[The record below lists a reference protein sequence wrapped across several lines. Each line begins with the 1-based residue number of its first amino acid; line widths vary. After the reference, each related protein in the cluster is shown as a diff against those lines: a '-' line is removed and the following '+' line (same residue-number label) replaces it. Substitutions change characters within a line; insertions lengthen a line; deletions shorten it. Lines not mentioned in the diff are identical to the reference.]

1 MKTLLEKEIRLLLPA
16 FAGALVLAI
25 LPAWLL
31 PYDSW
36 NPKDYSVYFFWFG
49 VVLLS
54 LSSLG
59 REVGLKTLS
68 FMLAQPLPRARI
80 WWIKAAVLAT
90 FVALAFDAWWLTVEL
105 TSIFRPI
112 APQHLAMAGIF
123 VVVFTTGGL
132 WMTLLLRQ
140 VTAAL
145 LLTIMIPGV
154 VFMAITA
161 LGGTDWIIFTI
172 FGFYAVAAFA
182 LAWRQFLHLQD
193 SAWTG
198 GVVTLGG
205 TRSADDVSTRTR
217 TPWAA
222 LFRKELQLHQF
233 TLAGIAGI
241 FVLHLAAV
249 MLRKIGA
256 HSFGKNTLLLLQVFG
271 WVWVFVPVLAG
282 SESVAEER
290 QIGMFD
296 TLLSMPI
303 SRRLQFVFK
312 LGMVVLL
319 GGILSAALLCCVE
332 WIGNSIGA
340 GAHLDVMGVAFKWVN
355 VAPIFIAFSAIAALS
370 FFASTL
376 TRSVVQALA
385 VAVSTVVVI
394 AVICDIGRRYGQIFG
409 WKLWPTIAYPLLSI
423 TILWLSYGN
432 FKWMFESGRRWR
444 RNIFALLAVNVLIF
458 SSSAAIYHRVWEF
471 AMPLEDQ
478 HGPARIAKGVPL
490 QFGGF
495 RGDGLSLILPDG
507 RLWVARWNF
516 DFGRLQWTEFA
527 PGSNWMD
534 ATVLHFESV
543 GIQSNGT
550 LWLSDNP
557 GKPFTQFGAE
567 ANWQS
572 LVPYS
577 ASSVFLLKR
586 DGTLWFWGTNTLNV
600 RHYPGLR
607 SFTPRRCGGDSDWAK
622 ILRGEQSVFAWKQ
635 NGDAWDLHERGEQY
649 NWGDRRF
656 PFPFLNH
663 QQFLTL
669 NTAPG
674 SPLEVGILFDGSI
687 YSWECFGEI
696 WGVRDRQH
704 PRRLT
709 QDINEDLI
717 ASVLWKIGMNAKW
730 KAISI
735 AFRQTLAVKNDNT
748 LWRLKLPEHHQNF
761 SLTEEIQQTV
771 PVRFGTNDDWI
782 TVGWVNEP
790 VALSAD
796 GTLWRWPTS
805 SRWNWYDADQWL
817 GPSSR
822 PAKLANIFDAPQL

>member
-68 FMLAQPLPRARI
+68 FMLAQPMPRARI

-90 FVALAFDAWWLTVEL
+90 FVALSFDAWWLTVEL
-105 TSIFRPI
+105 TSTVRPI

-161 LGGTDWIIFTI
+161 LGGTDWVIFTI

-205 TRSADDVSTRTR
+205 ARSANDVSVRAR
-217 TPWAA
+217 APWAA
-222 LFRKELQLHQF
+222 LLRKELQLHQF

-256 HSFGKNTLLLLQVFG
+256 QSFGRNTLLLLQVFG

-312 LGMVVLL
+312 LGMVLLL
-319 GGILSAALLCCVE
+319 GGILSPALLCVVE

-340 GAHLDVMGVAFKWVN
+340 GAHLDVMGVAFKWGE
-355 VAPIFIAFSAIAALS
+355 VAPIFIAFSVIATLS

-385 VAVSTVVVI
+385 VAVSMVVI
-394 AVICDIGRRYGQIFG
+394 IGFIRDAGIRHGQIFG
-409 WKLWPTIAYPLLSI
+409 WKLWPAIAYPVLSI

-432 FKWMFESGRRWR
+432 FKWMFDSGRRWR
-444 RNIFALLAVNVLIF
+444 RNIFALLAINALIF
-458 SSSAAIYHRVWEF
+458 TSSAAIYHRFWEIV
-471 AMPLEDQ
+471 MPFEVD
-478 HGPARIAKGVPL
+478 HGPARIAKGVPI

-495 RGDGLSLILPDG
+495 RGDGLSLILPNG
-507 RLWVARWNF
+507 RLWIDKWQVGSIEAPVF
-516 DFGRLQWTEFA
+516 EFA
-527 PGSNWMD
+527 PGSNWVD
-534 ATVLHFESV
+534 ATLLHFECV

-550 LWLSDNP
+550 LWISDNP
-557 GKPFTQFGAE
+557 GKPFTRFGGE
-567 ANWQS
+567 TNWQNV
-572 LVPYS
+572 VPYS
-577 ASSVFLLKR
+577 PSSAFLLKR
-586 DGTLWFWGTNTLNV
+586 DGTLWFWGTNTLNT
-600 RHYPGLR
+600 RHYAGLR
-607 SFTPRRCGGDSDWAK
+607 SFTPQRRDRDSDWAR
-622 ILRGEQSVFAWKQ
+622 ILRGSRFVYGWKR
-635 NGDAWDLHERGEQY
+635 NGDAWLLREPEEPY
-649 NWGDRRF
+649 NWADKRV
-656 PFPFLNH
+656 PFLNH
-663 QQFLTL
+663 QQFLAL
-669 NTAPG
+669 NIAPG
-674 SPLEVGILFDGSI
+674 SPVEFGILDNGNLMSWNFFD
-687 YSWECFGEI
+687 F
-696 WGVRDRQH
+696 
-704 PRRLT
+704 PRPILKRKT
-709 QDINEDLI
+709 EAN
-717 ASVLWKIGMNAKW
+717 SVM
-730 KAISI
+730 ST
-735 AFRQTLAVKNDNT
+735 FRAC
-748 LWRLKLPEHHQNF
+748 
-761 SLTEEIQQTV
+761 
-771 PVRFGTNDDWI
+771 
-782 TVGWVNEP
+782 
-790 VALSAD
+790 
-796 GTLWRWPTS
+796 
-805 SRWNWYDADQWL
+805 
-817 GPSSR
+817 
-822 PAKLANIFDAPQL
+822 